1 MMAAASQRQ
10 HAQWARAL
18 IAACGGLE
26 EAAGVCRLSKSQL
39 ARCQDGASADCLPVD
54 VVADLELYCGQPVIS
69 SALVALAEAR
79 RASHA
84 IGALMDEACD
94 ASEAAVALQSLAR
107 AAARDGILSEQER
120 RALTGAAAKVARE
133 LADVVAVLGGGG
145 DA

>member
-1 MMAAASQRQ
+1 
-10 HAQWARAL
+10 
-18 IAACGGLE
+18 
-26 EAAGVCRLSKSQL
+26 
-39 ARCQDGASADCLPVD
+39 
-54 VVADLELYCGQPVIS
+54 
-69 SALVALAEAR
+69 LAEAR

-84 IGALMDEACD
+84 IGGLMDEACD

-107 AAARDGILSEQER
+107 AAARDGILSDQQR